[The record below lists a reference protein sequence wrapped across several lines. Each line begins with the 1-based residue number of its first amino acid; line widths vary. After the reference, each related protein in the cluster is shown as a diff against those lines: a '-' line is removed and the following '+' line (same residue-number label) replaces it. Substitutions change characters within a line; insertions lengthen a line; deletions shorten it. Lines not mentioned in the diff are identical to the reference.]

1 MRNNTHTKFL
11 LTPILSILKESII
24 ACRGIGIGIETQAL
38 SEYVMQTT
46 FLKMTGALEQ
56 KMKCI
61 CWEIAS
67 NDYEYRYQYLKKNY
81 GECSRYED
89 KNHVYKDLINAIA
102 RINKSFNWYSI
113 FFDIDISPIVK
124 ESLKAKI
131 DAAIVNQTRKKGR
144 ELHADEINKLSD
156 GMTHYYMR
164 QNLTDKDRSIFAQ
177 KMILKDINGKIIE
190 LVKDSPISI
199 WEQRN
204 FLFYKSNCNDI
215 YSESF
220 MSNKSLFDTKLIE
233 FYNEIVYKHRN
244 RCAHNLKSYQDNL
257 PTLSTIIS
265 DTYKYENYFF
275 RFAIVILI
283 DEIFIRLFNK
293 YKAELINGIV

>member
-1 MRNNTHTKFL
+1 MRNNTHTKFI

-46 FLKMTGALEQ
+46 FLKMAGALEQ

-89 KNHVYKDLINAIA
+89 KNHVYEDLINAIA

-113 FFDIDISPIVK
+113 FGDIDISPIVK

-131 DAAIVNQTRKKGR
+131 NTAIANQTRKKGR

-190 LVKDSPISI
+190 LIKDSPISI
-199 WEQRN
+199 WEQQN
-204 FLFYKSNCNDI
+204 FLFFKSNYNDI
-215 YSESF
+215 YSEGF
-220 MSNKSLFDTKLIE
+220 MSNKSLFDKNLIE
-233 FYNEIVYKHRN
+233 YYNEIVYKHRN

-257 PTLSTIIS
+257 PTLTDILSE
-265 DTYKYENYFF
+265 TYKYENYFF

-283 DEIFIRLFNK
+283 DEIFIRIFNK
-293 YKAELINGIV
+293 YTKELINSVI

>member
-144 ELHADEINKLSD
+144 ELQADEINKLSD

>member
-1 MRNNTHTKFL
+1 MQNNNHTKFI
-11 LTPILSILKESII
+11 LTSILSILKESII
-24 ACRGIGIGIETQAL
+24 ACRGIGVGIETQAL

-89 KNHVYKDLINAIA
+89 KNHVYNDLIKAIV
-102 RINKSFNWYSI
+102 RINGSFNWYSI
-113 FFDIDISPIVK
+113 FFDIDITPIVK
-124 ESLKAKI
+124 ESLKTKI
-131 DAAIVNQTRKKGR
+131 DTAIANQKRKKGR
-144 ELHADEINKLSD
+144 ELYADEINKLSD

-164 QNLTDKDRSIFAQ
+164 QNLTDKDRNVFAQ
-177 KMILKDINGKIIE
+177 KMILRNINGKIIE
-190 LVKDSPISI
+190 LVKDSPLSI
-199 WEQRN
+199 WEQQN
-204 FLFYKSNCNDI
+204 FLFFKSNYNDI

-220 MSNKSLFDTKLIE
+220 MSNKSLFDANLKE

-265 DTYKYENYFF
+265 DTYRYENYFF

-293 YKAELINGIV
+293 YKAELINGII

>member
-1 MRNNTHTKFL
+1 MRNNTHTKFI
-11 LTPILSILKESII
+11 LTPILGILEESII

-102 RINKSFNWYSI
+102 RINNSFNWYSI
-113 FFDIDISPIVK
+113 FCNIDISPIVK

-131 DAAIVNQTRKKGR
+131 DTAIANQTRKKGR

-177 KMILKDINGKIIE
+177 KMILKDINDKIIE
-190 LVKDSPISI
+190 LIKDSPISI
-199 WEQRN
+199 WEQQN
-204 FLFYKSNCNDI
+204 FLFFQSNYNDI

-220 MSNKSLFDTKLIE
+220 MSNKSLFDTNLIE
-233 FYNEIVYKHRN
+233 YYNKIVYKHRN

-257 PTLSTIIS
+257 PTLTNILSE
-265 DTYKYENYFF
+265 TYKYENYFF
-275 RFAIVILI
+275 RFAIIVLI
-283 DEIFIRLFNK
+283 DEIFIRIFNK
-293 YKAELINGIV
+293 YTKELNSVI

>member
-233 FYNEIVYKHRN
+233 FYNEIIYKHRN

>member
-24 ACRGIGIGIETQAL
+24 ACRGIGIGIETQTL
-38 SEYVMQTT
+38 SEYVMQTI

-131 DAAIVNQTRKKGR
+131 DAAIVNQTQKKRKR
-144 ELHADEINKLSD
+144 
-156 GMTHYYMR
+156 T
-164 QNLTDKDRSIFAQ
+164 T
-177 KMILKDINGKIIE
+177 
-190 LVKDSPISI
+190 
-199 WEQRN
+199 
-204 FLFYKSNCNDI
+204 C
-215 YSESF
+215 
-220 MSNKSLFDTKLIE
+220 
-233 FYNEIVYKHRN
+233 
-244 RCAHNLKSYQDNL
+244 
-257 PTLSTIIS
+257 
-265 DTYKYENYFF
+265 
-275 RFAIVILI
+275 
-283 DEIFIRLFNK
+283 
-293 YKAELINGIV
+293 

>member
-293 YKAELINGIV
+293 YKAELVNGII

>member
-1 MRNNTHTKFL
+1 
-11 LTPILSILKESII
+11 
-24 ACRGIGIGIETQAL
+24 
-38 SEYVMQTT
+38 
-46 FLKMTGALEQ
+46 
-56 KMKCI
+56 
-61 CWEIAS
+61 
-67 NDYEYRYQYLKKNY
+67 
-81 GECSRYED
+81 
-89 KNHVYKDLINAIA
+89 
-102 RINKSFNWYSI
+102 
-113 FFDIDISPIVK
+113 
-124 ESLKAKI
+124 
-131 DAAIVNQTRKKGR
+131 
-144 ELHADEINKLSD
+144 
-156 GMTHYYMR
+156 MTHYYMR